1 LISSACDE
9 CVSRWFGFQGGDL
22 FDAITQ
28 SVKFSEATSASMVK
42 DLANALQ
49 YLHSREIVH
58 RDLKPENL
66 MVRVVDLVGSS
77 N

>member
-1 LISSACDE
+1 M
-9 CVSRWFGFQGGDL
+9 FQGGDL

-28 SVKFSEATSASMVK
+28 SVKFGEKDSASMVS
-42 DLANALQ
+42 DLTNALY

-66 MVRVVDLVGSS
+66 MVTWREDT
-77 N
+77 